1 MLALLEGL
9 EAKVRA
15 VAGRGAPFLLMLA
28 LALWLWA
35 GPASAQEISV
45 PAADVLADAAARAEG
60 AIRSGAVETRT
71 LEALRGELA
80 DLRDTLAAMV
90 DRGDVAV
97 RALRAELAEL
107 PPLPPEGETEPA
119 RLTAERVRLG
129 EALAEADAPLLA
141 ARQTLARMRV
151 LIGDLD
157 GQLRARARSEALA
170 RGPSPLWPETWLRG
184 TERIAGELRRVGQA
198 LAMDAALPTRQ
209 AWLRGSAVLSA
220 VLLPLVALGWFWAMP
235 ALMRRLEAGERGPD
249 GRTRRGA
256 VILSVILRAGL
267 PFGLALML
275 AAGLAAPFLRPGRAP
290 EMLPELILMP
300 LVLAGGHWLAQVLF
314 APGAAH
320 RRIVALGDTAATRA
334 ARATVGL
341 AVVVVLE
348 TFAETTSLTAR
359 LGPEAVAVIA
369 LVLLALAAGLLW
381 RLAGALLEAGAEAR
395 THDLRRV
402 LAQGLRLVALAAV
415 VSALVG
421 HAALGRALID
431 PLLMSLWLIGVTV
444 VLQRAILLTVRRV
457 TGAVGLRQAD
467 EAAAG
472 ATAALTAIAV
482 ATGLAILSA
491 PLHALLWGARSSD
504 LRDGFQLLRDGVEVG
519 GARLS
524 LGGVVVLVAIFALG
538 VVLTRWGQKLLR
550 IDVLPNTRIDRGGQS
565 AIVTGFGYAG
575 ILISALV
582 AVTMAGI
589 NLASLAIVAGALSV
603 GIGFGLQAIVSNF
616 VSGIILLIERPIKE
630 GDWIEVSGHS
640 GTVRKISVRS
650 TRLETFDGHDV
661 IVPNADLVTGSV
673 RNMTLSSLSGRI
685 DLPVGV
691 AYGSDLEA
699 VRAILLDLARAHPQV
714 MARPEPVVLLKG
726 PGESSVDLELRCFVR
741 DVGRGVVVR
750 SDLFFAMLTAF
761 AQAGISIP
769 YPVREV
775 RLTPVPPKEG
785 VSQSG

>member
-1 MLALLEGL
+1 MRAGTGRIALVFLMLVLCLAPL
-9 EAKVRA
+9 
-15 VAGRGAPFLLMLA
+15 AGRVT
-28 LALWLWA
+28 
-35 GPASAQEISV
+35 AQEV
-45 PAADVLADAAARAEG
+45 TAPAADRLADVAGRAEG

-80 DLRDTLAAMV
+80 DLRDALAVMV
-90 DRGDVAV
+90 ERGDVAV
-97 RALRAELAEL
+97 RSLRAELAEL
-107 PPLPPEGETEPA
+107 PPVPPEGETEPA
-119 RLTAERVRLG
+119 RIAAERVRLG

-141 ARQTLARMRV
+141 ARQALARLRV
-151 LIGDLD
+151 LIADLD
-157 GQLRARARSEALA
+157 GQLRARTRAEAFA
-170 RGPSPLWPETWLRG
+170 RGPSPLWPETWVRG
-184 TERIAGELRRVGQA
+184 TERIASELRRVQQA
-198 LAMDAALPTRQ
+198 FAADAALPTRQ
-209 AWLRGSAVLSA
+209 AWVQGSAVLVT
-220 VLLPLVALGWFWAMP
+220 VLLPLVILGWFWAMP
-235 ALMRRLEAGERGPD
+235 ALMRRLEAGERDAG
-249 GRTRRGA
+249 GRLRRGA
-256 VILSVILRAGL
+256 VILSVVLRAVL
-267 PFGLALML
+267 PFGLALLL
-275 AAGLAAPFLRPGRAP
+275 ALALAAPFLRPGRAP
-290 EMLPELILMP
+290 EMLPQLIALP

-314 APGAAH
+314 APGAGH
-320 RRIVALGDTAATRA
+320 RRIVALGDAAAARA
-334 ARATVGL
+334 ARATMAL

-348 TFAETTSLTAR
+348 TFAETPGLAAR
-359 LGPEAVAVIA
+359 LGPEAGAILA
-369 LVLLALAAGLLW
+369 LILLALAAGLLW
-381 RLAGALLEAGAEAR
+381 RLAGALLEAGDATR

-402 LAQGLRLVALAAV
+402 LAQGLRLVALAGV
-415 VSALVG
+415 VAALAG
-421 HAALGRALID
+421 HAALGRSLVD
-431 PLLMSLWLIGVTV
+431 PLLVSLWLIGVTV
-444 VLQRAILLTVRRV
+444 VLQRLILLTARRV
-457 TGAVGLRQAD
+457 SGAVGVQPAD

-482 ATGLAILSA
+482 GTGLAILTA
-491 PLHALLWGARSSD
+491 PIHALIWGARVSD
-504 LRDGFQLLRDGVEVG
+504 LRDGFQLLRDGVDVG

-524 LGGVVVLVAIFALG
+524 LGGVVVLLVTFVLG

-550 IDVLPNTRIDRGGQS
+550 LDVLPNTRIDRGGQS

-575 ILISALV
+575 ILLSALV

-699 VRAILLDLARAHPQV
+699 VRRILLDLARAHPQV
-714 MARPEPVVLLKG
+714 LARPEPVVLLTG

-741 DVGRGVVVR
+741 DVGRGVLVR
-750 SDLFFAMLTAF
+750 SDLFFAMLAAF
-761 AQAGISIP
+761 AEAGITIP
-769 YPVREV
+769 YPVRDV
-775 RLTPVPPKEG
+775 RMTPAAPLAGGAE
-785 VSQSG
+785 SG